1 MMPKGVIFLVPVPIG
16 NLGDITL
23 RAIETLKRVEI
34 IACEDTRKSAFLLS
48 QYEITIPKLISF
60 HKFNERSR
68 EELIFS
74 HLESGKDV
82 AIISD
87 AGSPAIS
94 DPAQSF
100 VSHALEK
107 GFEVQALPGATA
119 LIPAI
124 SVSGFSTDAFQFLG
138 FLPQKQKLRQEAL
151 RQILGYPFVSI
162 IYESVHRIKDTLAQL
177 AEIMPTRNIAI
188 VREIS
193 KLHEEVIRG
202 SAKELAEKADITLK
216 GEFVIVVDKPEIR
229 KSSLTEEELLRLIEE
244 SEAVGKRAL
253 AHEIALKTGMG
264 KNEVYE
270 MILRL
275 KK

>member
-1 MMPKGVIFLVPVPIG
+1 MPKGVIFLVPVPIG

-23 RAIETLKRVEI
+23 RAIETLKKVEV

-48 QYEITIPKLISF
+48 QYEIPVPKLISF

-74 HLESGKDV
+74 HLEEGKDL
-82 AIISD
+82 AILSD

-100 VSHALEK
+100 VAHALSK

-151 RQILGYPFVSI
+151 RQIKDYPFVSI
-162 IYESVHRIKDTLAQL
+162 IYESVHRLKETLSEL
-177 AEIMPTRNIAI
+177 AAMFPARNIAV

-193 KLHEEVIRG
+193 KLHEEVLRG
-202 SAKELAEKADITLK
+202 TAQELAEMEDITLK
-216 GEFVIVVDKPEIR
+216 GEFVIVIDKPEIV
-229 KSSLTEEELLRLIEE
+229 KGSISEAELVSLIEA
-244 SEAVGKRAL
+244 SKAVGKREL
-253 AHEIALKTGMG
+253 AKEIAEQRSMS

-275 KK
+275 KQ

>member
-1 MMPKGVIFLVPVPIG
+1 MPKGVIFLVPVPIG

-23 RAIETLKRVEI
+23 RAIETLKKAEV

-48 QYEITIPKLISF
+48 QYEIPVPKLISF

-74 HLESGKDV
+74 HLEEGKDL
-82 AIISD
+82 AIVSD

-94 DPAQSF
+94 DPAQNF
-100 VSHALEK
+100 VAHALSK

-138 FLPQKQKLRQEAL
+138 FLPLKQKLRQEAL
-151 RQILGYPFVSI
+151 RQIKDYPFVSI
-162 IYESVHRIKDTLAQL
+162 IYESVHRLKETLSEL
-177 AEIMPTRNIAI
+177 AAVFPARNIVV

-193 KLHEEVIRG
+193 KLHEEVLRG
-202 SAKELAEKADITLK
+202 TAQELAEMEDITLK
-216 GEFVIVVDKPEIR
+216 GEFVIVIDKPDIVKGSISEA
-229 KSSLTEEELLRLIEE
+229 ELRELIEA
-244 SEAVGKRAL
+244 SKAVGKREL
-253 AHEIALKTGMG
+253 AKEIAEQRSMG

-275 KK
+275 KQ

>member
-1 MMPKGVIFLVPVPIG
+1 MPKGVIFLVPVPIG

-23 RAIETLKRVEI
+23 RAIETLKKVEV

-48 QYEITIPKLISF
+48 QYEIPVPKLISF

-74 HLESGKDV
+74 HLEEGKDV
-82 AIISD
+82 AIVSD

-100 VSHALEK
+100 VAHALSK

-138 FLPQKQKLRQEAL
+138 FLPLKQKLRQEAL
-151 RQILGYPFVSI
+151 RQIKDYPFVSI
-162 IYESVHRIKDTLAQL
+162 IYESVHRLKETLSEL
-177 AEIMPTRNIAI
+177 AAVFPARNIAV

-193 KLHEEVIRG
+193 KLHEEVLRG
-202 SAKELAEKADITLK
+202 TAQELAEMEDIMLK
-216 GEFVIVVDKPEIR
+216 GEFVIVIDKPEIV
-229 KSSLTEEELLRLIEE
+229 KGSISEAELLKLIEA
-244 SEAVGKRAL
+244 SNAVGKREL
-253 AHEIALKTGMG
+253 AKEIAEQTGMG

-275 KK
+275 KQ